1 MSLEGLAGGAAGA
14 GAIRAGKAFVELLT
28 KDTGFSSGLQ
38 AAERKMHAFGRSVRN
53 IGLGISGIGG
63 AVLTPI
69 TAAFTEMLL
78 HFSDVQ
84 KVAGRLFTTPEIAS
98 GLGYALGG
106 LEEMEHAAR
115 HLQRAIAEN
124 KPAFAE
130 LGLSAAQLKGL
141 NLEEQF
147 LAIGDALDKIDDPT
161 KKVAVAFE
169 LLGREGAALAS
180 KLTGAGLREKIG
192 RAGLVGEVVS
202 SGDAAN
208 AARVGKLFSDL
219 GKAVKNTWR
228 EVGASLLAGTDV
240 FALYAE
246 KVLLGIK
253 AVRDWLHE
261 HRALVLT
268 VALAAAG
275 VVALGAAVTGLGI
288 GMQVATSALVGL
300 AKLISLVGAA
310 AGVAAGLITSPFTI
324 LAALVGAMVGSLI
337 YAEPKVRGFFTDLAA
352 DATSAFGA
360 ISSALQGGEIQ
371 LAWKVVTTGLA
382 LEWKR
387 LILLWREEF
396 GGFGGFFDRATDAM
410 VFTAKKAFNALLGEA
425 RKAALEFLNFLQAEE
440 DKDSDEQLRLR
451 KRAIDLETRGKGI
464 SLDIERA
471 REAANRPPP
480 EDLGEVVKAR
490 QNLAAAQAD
499 FEKARAAAAAVPAPG
514 AKPPE
519 RPAVPGVGLELG
531 TAAGAFA
538 SGDFR
543 QLLGGGKVEQQQL
556 NELKG
561 ISGRLDAGFEVLR
574 EVKDTLKLGTGGF
587 F

>member
-84 KVAGRLFTTPEIAS
+84 KTAGRLFTTPEIAS

-130 LGLSAAQLKGL
+130 LGLSAAKLKGL
-141 NLEEQF
+141 DLQDQF
-147 LAIGDALDKIDDPT
+147 LAIGDALEKIEDPT
-161 KKVAVAFE
+161 KKQQIGFE
-169 LLGREGAALAS
+169 LLGRAGQALVS
-180 KLTGAGLREKIG
+180 RLTGTGLRERIG
-192 RAGLVGEVVS
+192 RAGLVGDVVS
-202 SGDAAN
+202 SEDAAN
-208 AARVGKLFSDL
+208 ALKVSKFFSDL

-228 EVGASLLAGTDV
+228 EIGASLLAGTDI
-240 FALYAE
+240 FALYAD
-246 KVLLGIK
+246 KLLLGIK

-275 VVALGAAVTGLGI
+275 VVALGAAITGLGI
-288 GMQVATSALVGL
+288 GMQVAASALVGV
-300 AKLISLVGAA
+300 AKLISLVGAV
-310 AGVAAGLITSPFTI
+310 AGVAAGAITSPFTI
-324 LAALVGAMVGSLI
+324 LAALTGAMVGSLI

-387 LILLWREEF
+387 LILLWKEEF
-396 GGFGGFFDRATDAM
+396 GGFSGFFSKAADAM
-410 VFTAKKAFNALLGEA
+410 VFTVRKAFVALVGEA
-425 RKAALEFLNFLQAEE
+425 RKAALEFLDFLQAEE
-440 DKDSDEQLRLR
+440 DRYSPEQLAQ
-451 KRAIDLETRGKGI
+451 KKWEIDFETSGKQI
-464 SLDIERA
+464 SLNVERA
-471 REAANRPPP
+471 RELANRPPP

-490 QNLAAAQAD
+490 QAVADAQAE

-556 NELKG
+556 DELRG

-574 EVKDTLKLGTGGF
+574 EVKDALKLGTGGF